1 VCTLNVITAPDT
13 DHIMSRT
20 VWRVLGGVGA
30 RIAGRAN
37 PAACAIPPEF
47 DQVRQD
53 YLNQV
58 RCHLAASS
66 SSSIRGSGNGV
77 ATGGLSAALNRALA
91 AALAA
96 DRILALRN
104 CSFRMLAECK
114 SAN

>member
-1 VCTLNVITAPDT
+1 MCTLNVITAPDT

-20 VWRVLGGVGA
+20 VWRVFGGVGA

-37 PAACAIPPEF
+37 PAACAIPAEF

-66 SSSIRGSGNGV
+66 SSSSIRGSGNGV
-77 ATGGLSAALNRALA
+77 GLFQLSVGIKLLPFVETIS
-91 AALAA
+91 
-96 DRILALRN
+96 D
-104 CSFRMLAECK
+104 S
-114 SAN
+114 

>member
-20 VWRVLGGVGA
+20 VWRVFGGVGA

-37 PAACAIPPEF
+37 PAACAIPAEF

-58 RCHLAASS
+58 RCHLAASSS

-96 DRILALRN
+96 SARWLA
-104 CSFRMLAECK
+104 
-114 SAN
+114 